1 MSSIAFI
8 ASQGV
13 INAVSPFIM
22 MELVKRADIRAALR
36 LPNNTFSENAGTNAG
51 SDLIILQKHT
61 ENKAL
66 STDEKK
72 SLKQ

>member
-36 LPNNTFSENAGTNAG
+36 LPNDTFSENAGTDAG
-51 SDLIILQKHT
+51 SDLIIL
-61 ENKAL
+61 
-66 STDEKK
+66 
-72 SLKQ
+72 